1 MRPKAVSTDQLRQIW
16 QNRQCRRDPV
26 AVGSSVRALLKAERL
41 DGPSPLMDLRRV
53 WASAVGPELS
63 RHSRPEALRRGT
75 LRVVVDSAA
84 HLAELQSL
92 VRAGLAKQ
100 VAVDFDQR
108 PIKIIRLR
116 LGCPNGSGRQAKGT
130 D

>member
-1 MRPKAVSTDQLRQIW
+1 MRHKAVSTDQLQHIW
-16 QNRQCRRDPV
+16 QNRQGRKDAVP
-26 AVGSSVRALLKAERL
+26 VGSLVRTLLKNERL
-41 DGPSPLMDLRRV
+41 DGPSPLMDLGKI
-53 WASAVGPELS
+53 WATVVGPELS

-84 HLAELQSL
+84 HLVELQSL
-92 VRAGLAKQ
+92 VRDGLVKQ
-100 VAVDFDQR
+100 VAAVFEQR

-116 LGCPNGSGRQAKGT
+116 LGSPNGPNRQAKGT